1 MTFFF
6 FGFHTWAWSV
16 IPIVATGPS
25 CFTHSCE
32 EAYFNPSKTAQYNLQ
47 KSALQRTTYYILTT
61 TIQAKEWSISY
72 VGWRK
77 LKAEQPNFPCNP
89 TERERERER
98 ERENPL
104 KLKEKN
110 TRREAAGDRECRREM
125 GFGGTRN
132 SECIGCGRS
141 PHSQSHVIFYVICV
155 SGYLKRRGR

>member
-1 MTFFF
+1 MLVEESLKQNNQTFL
-6 FGFHTWAWSV
+6 T
-16 IPIVATGPS
+16 IP
-25 CFTHSCE
+25 
-32 EAYFNPSKTAQYNLQ
+32 
-47 KSALQRTTYYILTT
+47 
-61 TIQAKEWSISY
+61 
-72 VGWRK
+72 
-77 LKAEQPNFPCNP
+77 
-89 TERERERER
+89 ER

>member
-1 MTFFF
+1 MLVEESLKQNNQTFLAIP
-6 FGFHTWAWSV
+6 HT
-16 IPIVATGPS
+16 
-25 CFTHSCE
+25 
-32 EAYFNPSKTAQYNLQ
+32 
-47 KSALQRTTYYILTT
+47 
-61 TIQAKEWSISY
+61 
-72 VGWRK
+72 
-77 LKAEQPNFPCNP
+77 
-89 TERERERER
+89 ERERER